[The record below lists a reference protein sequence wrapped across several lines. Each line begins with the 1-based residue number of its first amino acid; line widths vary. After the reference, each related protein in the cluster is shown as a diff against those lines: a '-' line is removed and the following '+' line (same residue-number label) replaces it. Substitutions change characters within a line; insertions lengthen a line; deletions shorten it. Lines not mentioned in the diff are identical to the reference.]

1 MGMVDVVDEVRRYG
15 QESAWC
21 GVELKDVLEVGVCLD
36 NTLLGV
42 VVEHT
47 VEGLIV
53 G

>member
-1 MGMVDVVDEVRRYG
+1 MTRRVRG
-15 QESAWC
+15 V

-36 NTLLGV
+36 NTLLSV
-42 VVEHT
+42 VVEHA